1 MVKCL
6 NRVMVIG
13 YVGRDPEMRYTPG
26 GQAVTS
32 FSVGA
37 VREWTNSEGEH
48 REEAEWFNVMAWSSL
63 AEACKQ
69 QLGKGQL
76 VYVEGRL
83 HTRSW
88 RDQEGEKCFR
98 TELVA
103 EGMIV
108 LDGRRDVP
116 ETVVAADEGGGQLP
130 VQ

>member
-37 VREWTNSEGEH
+37 VRGWTSSEGEQ
-48 REEAEWFNVMAWSSL
+48 REETEWFNVVAWGSL

-83 HTRSW
+83 RTRSW
-88 RDQEGEKCFR
+88 RDQEGKKCFR

-103 EGMIV
+103 EDTIV
-108 LDGRRDVP
+108 LDGRWDVA
-116 ETVVAADEGGGQLP
+116 ETVAAADEDGEQLP

>member
-37 VREWTNSEGEH
+37 EREWTNSEGED
-48 REEAEWFNVMAWSSL
+48 REETEWFNVVAWSSL

-69 QLGKGQL
+69 QLGKGHL

-88 RDQEGEKCFR
+88 RDREGKKCFR

-103 EGMIV
+103 EDMIV
-108 LDGRRDVP
+108 LGSRRDVP
-116 ETVVAADEGGGQLP
+116 ETVVATDEGGEQLP